1 MNDQI
6 LNKECCR
13 REGGR
18 ALRPLL
24 IAALSLSLTVNTT
37 TADTSEVKKPQM
49 GFKSAASAKESNEV
63 VVVTRRTLE
72 DLSTTGFKVGAN
84 AGENSIWLYIYGV
97 KESAIWPKVAERLAE
112 EKKKQGWKTIYIQF
126 FEKEVWEDL
135 GNGNSRRGE
144 ERLLKAFL
152 LE

>member
-1 MNDQI
+1 M
-6 LNKECCR
+6 
-13 REGGR
+13 
-18 ALRPLL
+18 RPLL
-24 IAALSLSLTVNTT
+24 IAALSLTLAGATAN
-37 TADTSEVKKPQM
+37 ADTSEVRKPQM

-72 DLSTTGFKVGAN
+72 DLSASGLKVGAN
-84 AGENSIWLYIYGV
+84 AGERSIWLYIYGV
-97 KESAIWPKVAERLAE
+97 KDSTIWPKVAERLAE
-112 EKKKQGWKTIYIQF
+112 AKKKQGWRAIYIQF